1 MVSQVSTFLQ
11 EVQSSDLQQQEVE
24 VAMSFNSDGS
34 IIKANVVLIGPL
46 NGSAAPPQA
55 ILSWREDSAA
65 PGRTWEMF
73 RQSLKR
79 CQNSPDL
86 CQLRLWKRS

>member
-46 NGSAAPPQA
+46 NGSAAPPPGYPELA
-55 ILSWREDSAA
+55 GRFRCSWANVGNVPSEFKAV
-65 PGRTWEMF
+65 PELT
-73 RQSLKR
+73 
-79 CQNSPDL
+79 
-86 CQLRLWKRS
+86 